1 MINNLFKSLIVQ
13 IAKIRLQLV
22 KYQTYRV
29 AIFAQIQK
37 LRTVWL
43 ESVSVA
49 LTGRYL
55 WKEKKDKWVGLRKDE
70 LSSGQLVG

>member
-37 LRTVWL
+37 LRTVCC
-43 ESVSVA
+43 VA
-49 LTGRYL
+49 
-55 WKEKKDKWVGLRKDE
+55 KECFGSPKRKKPVKRKKIN
-70 LSSGQLVG
+70 